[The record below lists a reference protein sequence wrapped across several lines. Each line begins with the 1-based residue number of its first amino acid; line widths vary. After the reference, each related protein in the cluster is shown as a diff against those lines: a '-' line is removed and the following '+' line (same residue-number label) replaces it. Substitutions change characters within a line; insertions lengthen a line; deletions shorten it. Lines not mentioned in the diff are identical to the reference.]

1 MNGKVRATQR
11 SVNKVLDYICTY
23 DKARGGVVPVDE
35 EFYNGL
41 IGMDRTLINQTLNV
55 LEDYQ
60 IIKKFPPGAFL
71 GVPSL
76 CLLTGAFSYKLK
88 RKQEA
93 VRYWI
98 PIILSILSFIV
109 SILSLIVAVIAITVQ
124 YGKEISQTAELVSR
138 II

>member
-11 SVNKVLDYICTY
+11 NVNKALDYICTY

-71 GVPSL
+71 GFRRFAYSR
-76 CLLTGAFSYKLK
+76 GRF
-88 RKQEA
+88 R
-93 VRYWI
+93 
-98 PIILSILSFIV
+98 
-109 SILSLIVAVIAITVQ
+109 
-124 YGKEISQTAELVSR
+124 IS
-138 II
+138 

>member
-23 DKARGGVVPVDE
+23 DKARGGIVPVDE
-35 EFYNGL
+35 DFYNGL
-41 IGMDRTLINQTLNV
+41 NGMDRALINQTLNV

-93 VRYWI
+93 VRYCGCYCYNS
-98 PIILSILSFIV
+98 PIRKRN
-109 SILSLIVAVIAITVQ
+109 ITN
-124 YGKEISQTAELVSR
+124 SR
-138 II
+138 IGKQDNMTTKSVTIQKRSSS